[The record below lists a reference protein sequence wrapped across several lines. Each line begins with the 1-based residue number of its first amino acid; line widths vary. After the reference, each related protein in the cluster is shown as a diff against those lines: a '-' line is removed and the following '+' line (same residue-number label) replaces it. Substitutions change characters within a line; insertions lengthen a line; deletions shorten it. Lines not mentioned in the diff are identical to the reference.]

1 MIILNPS
8 IDCDF
13 LVFLIYVLG
22 VRLLGYLGSGWF
34 VVTYLHTFLCLW
46 STDSELLEQFEN
58 HPEYSTSFR
67 PFGSLSDNCF
77 DGTWLA
83 AVALNC
89 TVNRLKEMGI
99 LAP

>member
-34 VVTYLHTFLCLW
+34 VVTYLHTF
-46 STDSELLEQFEN
+46 FMFVI
-58 HPEYSTSFR
+58 YRFR
-67 PFGSLSDNCF
+67 
-77 DGTWLA
+77 TYR
-83 AVALNC
+83 AVWKPPWIQYQL
-89 TVNRLKEMGI
+89 
-99 LAP
+99 